1 MLELKLRSKAID
13 NLEIYC
19 EVVNPNN
26 LKSLQNLGV
35 VSIIVSNKIIS
46 LFMIQLL
53 THPNSRKFYRDV
65 IVSNE
70 IDSGVGTLDFDIV
83 KAKEVL
89 EFEDTLTFKT
99 YAEFVQSFY
108 HASNKTKMVI
118 GMNKHVD
125 NDDKL
130 LFFCDGMD
138 KEVNLVIEKE
148 DQLIVI
154 NY

>member
-1 MLELKLRSKAID
+1 MELKLRSKAID

-108 HASNKTKMVI
+108 QASNKTKMVI

>member
-89 EFEDTLTFKT
+89 EFEYTLTFKT